1 MIKKS
6 TFDKIKAIDKYLK
19 ISLTIA
25 QFLHQRNTNKIMD
38 LSKLKKMKNILTL
51 AAFIFGFSV
60 FAATTI
66 ACSENKTKNELVT
79 TKPEP
84 NLEGKNIREIYFAGG
99 CFWGTEHLFQQ
110 VRGVVATEV
119 GYANGKIKNPTYE
132 QVVSHTTGFT
142 ETVKVKYDPEQVNLK
157 LLIDL
162 YFKSID
168 PTTLN
173 RQGNDVG
180 DNYRSGIYFTDKET
194 EATVKSEV
202 QKLAKNYKKPV
213 VVETINLK
221 NFYKAEDYH
230 QDYLDKNPGGYCHI
244 EPGLFEEARNANPL
258 PKNKK

>member
-1 MIKKS
+1 M
-6 TFDKIKAIDKYLK
+6 DKNNIN
-19 ISLTIA
+19 
-25 QFLHQRNTNKIMD
+25 R
-38 LSKLKKMKNILTL
+38 MKNILTL
-51 AAFIFGFSV
+51 AAFIFGIGV
-60 FAATTI
+60 FATSTM
-66 ACSENKTKNELVT
+66 ACSKQKAENKVT
-79 TKPEP
+79 EKAID
-84 NLEGKNIREIYFAGG
+84 LKGKNIKEIYFAGG

-142 ETVKVKYDPEQVNLK
+142 ETVKVKYDADEVDLK

-194 EATVKSEV
+194 GAVVKSEV
-202 QKLAKNYKKPV
+202 EKLAKNYSKKV
-213 VVETINLK
+213 VVETTNLK

-244 EPGLFEEARNANPL
+244 EPGIFEEARNANPL
-258 PKNKK
+258 PKDKK

>member
-1 MIKKS
+1 M
-6 TFDKIKAIDKYLK
+6 DKNNIN
-19 ISLTIA
+19 
-25 QFLHQRNTNKIMD
+25 R
-38 LSKLKKMKNILTL
+38 MKNILTL
-51 AAFIFGFSV
+51 AAFIFGIGV
-60 FAATTI
+60 FATSTM
-66 ACSENKTKNELVT
+66 ACSKQKAENKVT
-79 TKPEP
+79 EKAID
-84 NLEGKNIREIYFAGG
+84 LKGKNIKEIYFAGG

-142 ETVKVKYDPEQVNLK
+142 ETVKVKYDADEVDLK

-194 EATVKSEV
+194 AAVVKSEV
-202 QKLAKNYKKPV
+202 EKLAKNYSKKV
-213 VVETINLK
+213 VVETTILK

-244 EPGLFEEARNANPL
+244 EPGIFEEARNANPL
-258 PKNKK
+258 PKDKK

>member
-1 MIKKS
+1 M
-6 TFDKIKAIDKYLK
+6 DKNNIN
-19 ISLTIA
+19 
-25 QFLHQRNTNKIMD
+25 R
-38 LSKLKKMKNILTL
+38 MKNILTL
-51 AAFIFGFSV
+51 AAFIFGIGV
-60 FAATTI
+60 FATSTM
-66 ACSENKTKNELVT
+66 ACSKQKAENKIAE
-79 TKPEP
+79 KPID
-84 NLEGKNIREIYFAGG
+84 LKGKNIKEIYFAGG

-119 GYANGKIKNPTYE
+119 GYANGKIKNATYE

-142 ETVKVKYDPEQVNLK
+142 EAVKVKYDADEVDLK

-194 EATVKSEV
+194 AAVVKSEV
-202 QKLAKNYKKPV
+202 EKLAKNYSKKV
-213 VVETINLK
+213 VVETTNLK

-244 EPGLFEEARNANPL
+244 EPGIFEEARNANPL
-258 PKNKK
+258 PKDKK